1 MVTSKGFDAGNIE
14 FTNKSN
20 DTYEFIGRTKE
31 NYGLQGYVEYL
42 GVEPNE
48 ENTISVSQIGS
59 VHSQLRKNKWY
70 SSQNIF
76 ILKPKNIKLF
86 NLMTI
91 ACVDKTLSCYKG
103 YSSYPTLKKLKEHYI
118 SLPVKNGNIDYNFMI
133 DLISELEEERISELE
148 EERISELKKYL
159 KVTGLDNYALNSE
172 EEKAIRLLDKVE
184 WKEVK
189 LGDLFEI
196 RPTKYY
202 KLKNDKIINQD
213 GEVPL
218 ISNTSIKNGV
228 MGYSNLEANN
238 IGNSLTCSDTT
249 LGAETM
255 FYQKNDF
262 IGYSHIQ
269 HLIPKIEN
277 FNNFIAFYIITV
289 SEIVTNAKYDYGN
302 KFNRQAMNN
311 TKIPMPI
318 DREGNIDYKYI
329 NDLMSAA
336 QKEAIKGVV
345 KYADE
350 NIAATKK
357 VVRKNEK

>member
-1 MVTSKGFDAGNIE
+1 MIGDLFDVTG
-14 FTNKSN
+14 TKSLDSN
-20 DTYEFIGRTKE
+20 AITFVDEGINFIGRTFE
-31 NYGLQGYVEYL
+31 DNGRQGKIEKQDF
-42 GVEPNE
+42 EPNE
-48 ENTISVSQIGS
+48 PNTITATVIGNYKY
-59 VHSQLRKNKWY
+59 VKYQTEPY
-70 SSQNIF
+70 YCSQNINK
-76 ILKPKNIKLF
+76 LKPKDIIKKW
-86 NLMTI
+86 NKEI
-91 ACVDKTLSCYKG
+91 AYFFVTYIQKFVSQYDYQQAGYK
-103 YSSYPTLKKLKEHYI
+103 LNDIINHVLE
-118 SLPVKNGNIDYNFMI
+118 LPVKNGDIDYDFMI
-133 DLISELEEERISELE
+133 DLISELEEERISEL
-148 EERISELKKYL
+148 KNYL
-159 KVTGLDNYALNSE
+159 KVTGLDSYALNSE
-172 EEKAIRLLDKVE
+172 EEKAIKLLDKVE
-184 WKEVK
+184 WKSVK

-196 RPTKYY
+196 KPTKYY
-202 KLKNDKIINQD
+202 RLKNDKIINQD
-213 GEVPL
+213 GKVPL
-218 ISNTSIKNGV
+218 ISNGSINNGV

-238 IGNSLTCSDTT
+238 VGNSLTCSDTT

-302 KFNRQAMNN
+302 KFNRKAMNN

-350 NIAATKK
+350 NIEATKK
-357 VVRKNEK
+357 VVRK